1 MCSIFNAEDSQKPL
15 RAARSNARLATA
27 GRAIKSKK
35 PMAHAM
41 QHSPLRAARSN
52 VIAAAL
58 ATAHAAGALAAGS
71 RSASGCSSRHIAKHA
86 QHPSHPRSCFFDSA
100 PGCETKRQCLA
111 EALLATG
118 RLPAFLALASPLHDM
133 KVALADRTKPM
144 AHAEEVAQAEEAT
157 PQLSPRTQ
165 CLAAENTA
173 PQLSPRPCAQCHTAE
188 NTAPQLSPRYH
199 AWGHAASE
207 MPTCT
212 EQRALAA
219 HAANALALKTTQLPP
234 CRHLRP
240 NQLQFATA
248 SRAPQD
254 CRPRL

>member
-58 ATAHAAGALAAGS
+58 ATARRAIK
-71 RSASGCSSRHIAKHA
+71 RHCKRHCAPRDQT

-100 PGCETKRQCLA
+100 PGCESKRQCLA

-118 RLPAFLALASPLHDM
+118 RLPAFLALASPLQDM